1 MATSTSLLPPLLP
14 APASRH
20 RFHPSQS
27 APPRHLRP
35 SSPATR
41 LLRAARRRHPDA
53 VVVVPDARPWVGD
66 LSGAAASYRD
76 GSKEDEDDADE
87 EDEEDEDRSLDLLAR
102 FLHSV
107 FRKASRRARRAARSV
122 LPPSVPAELVK
133 FSVNGVLVLTFL
145 WILKGL
151 LEVVCTFGSMV
162 FASILLVRGIWS
174 GVTYIR
180 ETRYSYIHQINNDD
194 NRWSRVQTAG

>member
-1 MATSTSLLPPLLP
+1 MATTASLLPLPSRLP
-14 APASRH
+14 APS
-20 RFHPSQS
+20 S
-27 APPRHLRP
+27 PRHLHP
-35 SSPATR
+35 SPSPSPRR
-41 LLRAARRRHPDA
+41 LPDA

-76 GSKEDEDDADE
+76 GSEEDEDDAGE
-87 EDEEDEDRSLDLLAR
+87 EDGDEDEDRSLDLLVR

-107 FRKASRRARRAARSV
+107 FRKVSRRARRAARSV

-162 FASILLVRGIWS
+162 FVSILLVRGIWS

-180 ETRYSYIHQINNDD
+180 ENRYSYIHQIDNDD